1 MKLFDEMLIPAA
13 AHFDIMPGLQIRG
26 LKPMIIIPEIQI
38 QGGKVIT
45 RAAIEG
51 DDIVHEIAPRKAVQN
66 FVDDGAQMLQI
77 VDIDAARSK
86 AENNQ
91 ALIKELLDEVDI
103 PVQVAG
109 GIRTLSQINDWF
121 ETGAA
126 RVVLGTVAITDSP
139 LVVEA
144 ANRHPG
150 GIIVH
155 LATRNGY
162 VMIDGWKTQTAFMP
176 QDLIRDLQMTGIAGV
191 IHKGTERLDSEFD
204 EVLALTEQLSHDVSI
219 PVYSSGTVRTIDD
232 IARQRYLPN
241 INGVIISHALI
252 NGDIALTDA
261 LHVAAQK
268 ETNLEPES
276 ITHNVNMG
284 IHHGVRAY
292 LAAYNS
298 SQATRVWNLALR
310 DMITE
315 DNPYMEV
322 LIPQADLEL
331 DIANM
336 TRREI
341 QSCYETELDR
351 ADIVIVILEGVESE
365 AWTGFE
371 CGFARARGKF
381 IYGVTS
387 EQAVK
392 GPSQLRFEAMCDEL
406 IYFNPGDDVTKTHA
420 EISHALA
427 TRVMVQNQ

>member
-1 MKLFDEMLIPAA
+1 
-13 AHFDIMPGLQIRG
+13 
-26 LKPMIIIPEIQI
+26 MIIIPEIQI
-38 QGGKVIT
+38 QDGKVIT

-51 DDIVHEIAPRKAVQN
+51 EDILHEISPRQALQN
-66 FVDDGAQMLQI
+66 FVADGAQMLQI

-86 AENNQ
+86 PARNEE
-91 ALIKELLDEVDI
+91 LIKELLNETDI
-103 PVQVAG
+103 PIQVAG
-109 GIRTLSQINDWF
+109 GIRTLTQINDWF
-121 ETGAA
+121 EAGAA

-144 ANRHPG
+144 ASRHPG

-155 LATRNGY
+155 LATRGGY

-204 EVLALTEQLSHDVSI
+204 EALALTEQLSRDVSI
-219 PVYSSGTVRTIDD
+219 PVYSSGTVRTLDD
-232 IARQRYLPN
+232 IGRQRYLPN
-241 INGVIISHALI
+241 INGVIISHALMS
-252 NGDIALTDA
+252 GEIALKDA
-261 LHVAAQK
+261 LQIAAQK

-298 SQATRVWNLALR
+298 SQAARVWNLALR

-322 LIPQADLEL
+322 LIPQNDLEL
-331 DIANM
+331 DIDNLSQ
-336 TRREI
+336 REL
-341 QSCYETELDR
+341 QASYETELNK
-351 ADIVIVILEGVESE
+351 ADIVIVVLEGVEAE

-371 CGFARARGKF
+371 CGYARARGKY

-387 EQAVK
+387 DQAVK
-392 GPSQLRFEAMCDEL
+392 GLSQQRFEAMCDEL
-406 IYFNPGDDVTKTHA
+406 IYFTPGDDINKTHT

-427 TRVMVQNQ
+427 TRVMVQNQNQ